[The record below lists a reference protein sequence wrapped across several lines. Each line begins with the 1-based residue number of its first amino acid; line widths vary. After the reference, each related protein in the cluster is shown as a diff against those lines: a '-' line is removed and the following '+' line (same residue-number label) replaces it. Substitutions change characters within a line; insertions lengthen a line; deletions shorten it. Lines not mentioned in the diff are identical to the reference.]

1 MSFHAPD
8 KMLRFQSHG
17 TQQPL
22 KQPLS
27 TVSKRLRK
35 ILSEKVCIV
44 HFFTYFCNTVC
55 QTGSNAEIQRGPVG
69 NDENK
74 GPEFIERQMHNF
86 QPEEP
91 LSPENNEDVTI
102 GNILIITS
110 ITHLTI

>member
-1 MSFHAPD
+1 
-8 KMLRFQSHG
+8 MLRFQSHG

-55 QTGSNAEIQRGPVG
+55 QTGSNAENQRGPVG
-69 NDENK
+69 NDEK
-74 GPEFIERQMHNF
+74 QGLEFIERHICNF
-86 QPEEP
+86 QADDP
-91 LSPENNEDVTI
+91 LSP
-102 GNILIITS
+102 
-110 ITHLTI
+110 